1 MEKKPFTRFEVG
13 KLFPGPVPHREGA
26 IMELWEIG
34 LVVVIQFPGLRSD
47 EVSAFHMRYYSL
59 ITGLGGAV
67 IYGSRSK
74 YHPPQNPEICLTDR
88 GGVMCWHFNCLGGLH
103 RAHCKIEKDESDFSL
118 HAYDLFGKPKIG
130 QFLRLKK

>member
-1 MEKKPFTRFEVG
+1 MEKKPFTRYEVG

-59 ITGLGGAV
+59 IKVLTGAV
-67 IYGSRSK
+67 IYSR
-74 YHPPQNPEICLTDR
+74 
-88 GGVMCWHFNCLGGLH
+88 
-103 RAHCKIEKDESDFSL
+103 
-118 HAYDLFGKPKIG
+118 
-130 QFLRLKK
+130 

>member
-1 MEKKPFTRFEVG
+1 MEEKTFTRFEVG

-59 ITGLGGAV
+59 ITELNGAV
-67 IYGSRSK
+67 IYSRYMQSGT
-74 YHPPQNPEICLTDR
+74 HSDLSDISQVF
-88 GGVMCWHFNCLGGLH
+88 GVVDILV
-103 RAHCKIEKDESDFSL
+103 
-118 HAYDLFGKPKIG
+118 YGK
-130 QFLRLKK
+130 

>member
-1 MEKKPFTRFEVG
+1 MEEKPFTRFEVG

-59 ITGLGGAV
+59 ITGLGAV
-67 IYGSRSK
+67 PVS
-74 YHPPQNPEICLTDR
+74 
-88 GGVMCWHFNCLGGLH
+88 
-103 RAHCKIEKDESDFSL
+103 
-118 HAYDLFGKPKIG
+118 
-130 QFLRLKK
+130 